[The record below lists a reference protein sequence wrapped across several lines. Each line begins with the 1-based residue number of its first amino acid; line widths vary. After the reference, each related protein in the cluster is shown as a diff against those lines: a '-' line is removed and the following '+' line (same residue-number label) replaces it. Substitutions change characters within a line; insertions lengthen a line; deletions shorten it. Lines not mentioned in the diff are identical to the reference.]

1 MTTHQ
6 LHHWHIFGCSIQGA
20 THRRTGAPNQDA
32 VDWLAT
38 YGGQQPVIA
47 LAVADGHGGA
57 RYVRSDVGAQL
68 AVRVCRAVLR
78 DLAAEAYGR
87 ADLAVVKDLAEH
99 HLPALLVRAWRQLA
113 EAHLAGLPLTE
124 EELAPLTPDARA
136 SLQQNPLFAYG
147 STVVAALLTAD
158 FLLYLQLGDGDI
170 VVVDADGAPTRPP
183 LPADPHLFA
192 DATSSLC
199 MADAGRA
206 VRTYFQPLADRP
218 PRLILLAT
226 DGYANSFVAEPD
238 CLQAAY
244 DIDQFVRME
253 PHGGIERLRKELPQW
268 LRMTSDQGSGDDIT
282 VGILY
287 HQP

>member
-1 MTTHQ
+1 MNTIN
-6 LHHWHIFGCSIQGA
+6 LHHWHIFGCSVQGA
-20 THRRTGAPNQDA
+20 SHRRSGAPNQDA

-38 YGGQQPVIA
+38 YGGQQPIIA
-47 LAVADGHGGA
+47 LALADGHGGA

-68 AVRVCRAVLR
+68 AVRVGRAVLR
-78 DLAAEAYGR
+78 DLAGEAYGR

-99 HLPALLVRAWRQLA
+99 HLPALLVRTWRHLV
-113 EAHLAGLPLTE
+113 EAHLAGLPLTAG
-124 EELAPLTPDARA
+124 ELAALEPEARA
-136 SLQQNPLFAYG
+136 SLHQNPVLAYG
-147 STVVAALLTAD
+147 STVVAALLTTD
-158 FLLYLQLGDGDI
+158 FLLYVQLGDGDI
-170 VVVDADGAPTRPP
+170 VVVDAQGNPTRPP

-238 CLQAAY
+238 FLQAAQ
-244 DIDQFVRME
+244 DIDQFVRAE
-253 PHGGIERLRKELPQW
+253 PHGGIERLRRELPQW